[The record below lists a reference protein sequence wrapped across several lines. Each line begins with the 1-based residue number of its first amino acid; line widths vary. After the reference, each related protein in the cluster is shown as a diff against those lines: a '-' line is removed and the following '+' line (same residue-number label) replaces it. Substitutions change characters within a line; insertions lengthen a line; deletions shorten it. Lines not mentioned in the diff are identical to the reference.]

1 MNNSGSAKRLAKNT
15 VFMYVRMILLLS
27 ITLYTSRVII
37 SALGID
43 DYGIFNVVGSIVVMF
58 NSLRAIFASSIQ
70 RFLSYEMGKGN
81 EENLLV
87 IYNTSLRIN
96 AIVAIVLFVLAE
108 ALGLWF
114 LNTHINI
121 DPDRLFA
128 AHVVL
133 QISIIIAMIGVFTT
147 SFDAVVIAHERMDFY
162 AYLSILEAILKL
174 IVAFAVTYIVADK
187 LIVYGALLLVTSC
200 IIIIVDYAFCRS
212 QFKEIRFAKVWDKDV
227 FKEMTKFAGWNFF
240 GNTAFSF
247 SQNGLNMVLNVFG
260 GPAVNAARG
269 IAIQINTAL
278 SQVLSNIAIV
288 IKPFC
293 IKTFA
298 EGNLER
304 TYQIV
309 YLSSKLYFTVQL
321 TIAAFFSFF
330 APELVNL
337 WLGQIPQYVIG
348 FVTIILW
355 HSCVRSL
362 HDPIDILFY
371 AYGDLK
377 YYQLCEGIVLSLPV
391 LAAYILLSLDFS
403 FNTVFVGV
411 VIFEIINLFCILQI
425 AQKKCSLPFR
435 YYSIHVLVPCAISF
449 ILYIAG
455 FFLFHNESSIL
466 IKLLMLVVTWGVCAI
481 SMWLVGFNK
490 EEKEILFSTLSFASD
505 LSRQL

>member
-1 MNNSGSAKRLAKNT
+1 MSNLGSAKRLAKNT

-81 EENLLV
+81 DDKLLV
-87 IYNTSLRIN
+87 IYNTSIRIN
-96 AIVAIVLFVLAE
+96 AIVAVVLFFLAE

-121 DPDRLFA
+121 EPNRHFA

-133 QISIIIAMIGVFTT
+133 QISIMIAMIGVFTT

-162 AYLSILEAILKL
+162 AYLSILEAVLKL

-187 LIVYGALLLVTSC
+187 LILYGALLLVISC
-200 IIIIVDYAFCRS
+200 IIIWVDYIFCCS
-212 QFKEIRFAKVWDKDV
+212 QFKEVRFAKVWDKGV

-269 IAIQINTAL
+269 IAVQINTAL

-298 EGNLER
+298 EGYLER

-330 APELVNL
+330 ASELINL

-348 FVTIILW
+348 FITIILW

-391 LAAYILLSLDFS
+391 LTAYILLSLDFS

-435 YYSIHVLVPCAISF
+435 YYTIHVLVPCAISF

-466 IKLLMLVVTWGVCAI
+466 IKLLMLVVTWGVCVI
-481 SMWLVGFNK
+481 SMWIVGFNK
-490 EEKEILFSTLSFASD
+490 EEKEILFSTIK
-505 LSRQL
+505 QLHHKK

>member
-96 AIVAIVLFVLAE
+96 AIVAIVLFFLAE

-121 DPDRLFA
+121 DPDRLIA

-330 APELVNL
+330 ASELVNL

-449 ILYIAG
+449 ILYIAV

-490 EEKEILFSTLSFASD
+490 EEKEILFSTIK
-505 LSRQL
+505 QLHHKK

>member
-70 RFLSYEMGKGN
+70 RFLSYEMGEGN
-81 EENLLV
+81 EEKLLV

-490 EEKEILFSTLSFASD
+490 EEKEILFSTIK
-505 LSRQL
+505 QLHPKK

>member
-490 EEKEILFSTLSFASD
+490 EEKEILFSTIK
-505 LSRQL
+505 QLHHKK

>member
-490 EEKEILFSTLSFASD
+490 EEKEILFSTIK
-505 LSRQL
+505 QLHPKK

>member
-1 MNNSGSAKRLAKNT
+1 MNNSESAKRLAKNT

-81 EENLLV
+81 DDKLLV
-87 IYNTSLRIN
+87 IYNTSIRIN
-96 AIVAIVLFVLAE
+96 AIVAVVLFFLAE

-121 DPDRLFA
+121 EPNRLFA

-187 LIVYGALLLVTSC
+187 LIAYGALLLVTSC
-200 IIIIVDYAFCRS
+200 IIIIVDYVFCRS

-269 IAIQINTAL
+269 IAVQINAAL

-330 APELVNL
+330 ASELVNL

-466 IKLLMLVVTWGVCAI
+466 IKLLMLIVTWGVCAI

-490 EEKEILFSTLSFASD
+490 EEKEILFSTIK
-505 LSRQL
+505 QLHHKK

>member
-1 MNNSGSAKRLAKNT
+1 MNNSESAKRLAKNT

-81 EENLLV
+81 DDKLLV
-87 IYNTSLRIN
+87 IYNTSIRIN
-96 AIVAIVLFVLAE
+96 AIVAVVLFFLAE

-121 DPDRLFA
+121 EPNRLFA

-162 AYLSILEAILKL
+162 AYLSILEAVLKL

-187 LIVYGALLLVTSC
+187 LILYGALLLVISC
-200 IIIIVDYAFCRS
+200 IIICVDYIFCCS
-212 QFKEIRFAKVWDKDV
+212 QFKEVRLAKVWDKGV

-330 APELVNL
+330 ASELVNL

-490 EEKEILFSTLSFASD
+490 EEKEILFSTIK
-505 LSRQL
+505 QLHHKK